1 MPASRASWEGYIGVS
16 SPVRAQ
22 VSRLTSASA
31 LRARC
36 ATTCPRDHPG
46 RPESPARWASVSR
59 STWPATTASPSA
71 HQRCTASIAGRSV
84 LVTIGNLGDR
94 GPSGG
99 ARVPRGAH
107 VSRARVATLRR
118 ARQVIA
124 SGSLPL
130 RSWGKLMATGSTSRS
145 QRVVTGVVAA
155 VVLVFVAAGAATQG
169 VAGVLIMAGLA
180 AGLGGRGAAIAG
192 GARWAFISTRRI
204 GGIVAAAGLVALL
217 VGTATATPTEPR
229 AAATGVTAP
238 ETTEAAAPTPDES
251 ATETAEATLADL
263 ETAEKPVA
271 TDSLVGSTTGL
282 MDDAATQAAVE
293 GAGRTTALAALAAVE
308 VKGRA
313 PRTGYDRDNFGS
325 GWVDTDRNGCDTRND
340 VLARDLSNETFK
352 PGTRNCV
359 VLTGTLADPY
369 SGRSIA
375 FQRGQGTSDD
385 VQIDHVV
392 ALSDAWQKGAQGLSA
407 AQRTAFANDPLNLLA
422 VDGPLNMQK
431 GDGDAATWLPPTRG
445 YRCAY
450 VARQV
455 AVKVSY
461 GLWMTQAEKNAIAT
475 VLASCPNE
483 PLPGGVVADVP
494 VRTTVAATPTPAPR
508 STATPDRA

>member
-1 MPASRASWEGYIGVS
+1 
-16 SPVRAQ
+16 
-22 VSRLTSASA
+22 
-31 LRARC
+31 
-36 ATTCPRDHPG
+36 
-46 RPESPARWASVSR
+46 
-59 STWPATTASPSA
+59 
-71 HQRCTASIAGRSV
+71 
-84 LVTIGNLGDR
+84 
-94 GPSGG
+94 
-99 ARVPRGAH
+99 
-107 VSRARVATLRR
+107 
-118 ARQVIA
+118 
-124 SGSLPL
+124 
-130 RSWGKLMATGSTSRS
+130 MATGSTSRS

-180 AGLGGRGAAIAG
+180 AGPVGLGAAIAG

-217 VGTATATPTEPR
+217 VGTATATPTEQT

-251 ATETAEATLADL
+251 ATETETAEATLADL

-282 MDDAATQAAVE
+282 MDDSATQAAVG

-313 PRTGYDRDNFGS
+313 PRTGYERDNFGS

-392 ALSDAWQKGAQGLSA
+392 ALSDAWQKGAQAMDGGR
-407 AQRTAFANDPLNLLA
+407 RTAFANDPLNLLA

-431 GDGDAATWLPPTRG
+431 GDGDAATWLPPNRG
-445 YRCAY
+445 YRCTY

-483 PLPGGVVADVP
+483 PLPGGVVAQIPERVQP
-494 VRTTVAATPTPAPR
+494 PAPAPHLHLVPPR
-508 STATPDRA
+508 PPRRCISAIRDTAGTSTGTVTGSAARDSDLSRRAPSPCS